1 MSDDGK
7 SGKSG
12 GLFLLLL
19 AGVFA
24 ALKLAGWLSWSWW
37 WVAAPL
43 WVPVAALCG
52 LMLAVLMFTFF
63 IGRAK

>member
-12 GLFLLLL
+12 CLILLLL
-19 AGVFA
+19 AGIFA
-24 ALKLAGWLSWSWW
+24 ALKLAGLIAWSWW

-52 LMLAVLMFTFF
+52 LMLAVLMFTVF
-63 IGRAK
+63 IGRGK

>member
-12 GLFLLLL
+12 CLFLLLL

-24 ALKLAGWLSWSWW
+24 ALKLAGVISWSWW

-43 WVPVAALCG
+43 WVPVAMVG
-52 LMLAVLMFTFF
+52 GIVMAVLMFTLF